1 MILNNVYKK
10 VIIIIDKKKK
20 KIHYKFEKNIK
31 YQIYDLF
38 MVK

>member
-1 MILNNVYKK
+1 MVLNNIYKK
-10 VIIIIDKKKK
+10 SNNNNRQKEK
-20 KIHYKFEKNIK
+20 KIHYKFEKYIK